1 MKKAKITRLYEIR
14 KLNNLSQ
21 AEAAALFGVSPS
33 YYIKVE
39 TGYCKAGR
47 GFIERFRQLF
57 PLEDISIFFEA
68 A

>member
-33 YYIKVE
+33 YYIKIE
-39 TGYCKAGR
+39 TGACKAGR
-47 GFIERFRQLF
+47 GFIVRFTKLF
-57 PLEDISIFFEA
+57 PLEDINIFFA

>member
-14 KLNNLSQ
+14 RLNGLSQ
-21 AEAAALFGVSPS
+21 EAAAALFGVSAS

-47 GFIERFRQLF
+47 GFIERFRELY
-57 PLEDISIFFEA
+57 PNEDINIFFA